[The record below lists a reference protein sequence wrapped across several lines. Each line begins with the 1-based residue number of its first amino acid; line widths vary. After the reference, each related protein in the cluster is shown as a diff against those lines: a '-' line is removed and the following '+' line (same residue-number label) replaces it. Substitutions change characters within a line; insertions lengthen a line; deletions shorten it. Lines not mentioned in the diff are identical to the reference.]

1 MKKITL
7 LALIIL
13 FSPIMLFAQGKIEAP
28 VWNKGDKWYF
38 TSGSIEVV
46 NADQNSYA
54 VNFSDDTC
62 IFQNQGF
69 KAIIF
74 EKSTLNRIGFLKS
87 GKRKEYTMGL
97 RRILNFPF
105 TIGKQWKDDYSGE
118 SLIGQHYN
126 LINSYSE
133 TFAVLG
139 WEDRE
144 VQAGKFRTI
153 KLEYKQVITASQS
166 PLATFLIGS
175 ERKAIFWYSQAAK
188 YFIKFQP
195 INFPD
200 VVKDWEL
207 TSFKEKK

>member
-1 MKKITL
+1 MKKITFL
-7 LALIIL
+7 VLIIL

-28 VWNKGDKWYF
+28 VWNIGDKWYF
-38 TSGSIEVV
+38 TYGSIEVV

-54 VNFSDDTC
+54 VNFSNDTC

-74 EKSTLNRIGFLKS
+74 EKSTLNRIGFLKR
-87 GKRKEYTMGL
+87 GKRREYTMGL

-105 TIGKQWKDDYSGE
+105 TVGKQWKDDYSGE
-118 SLIGQHYN
+118 SLIGLHTDMV
-126 LINSYSE
+126 NSYSE

-153 KLEYKQVITASQS
+153 KLEYKQVITATPSLWT
-166 PLATFLIGS
+166 PIGF
-175 ERKAIFWYSQAAK
+175 ERKAIFWYSPVAK